1 LEHKKEENKEYYD
14 RNKRTKEAGIKK
26 GDIVICKQK
35 KNNKLTSKFDPEH
48 YTVEQRKHNTIIAKA
63 SHFKKVVMEESEK
76 GAGFDIQTKFCVK
89 FPTPGIQV
97 LVKSIVPRGN

>member
-1 LEHKKEENKEYYD
+1 MPGLIEFQYARPHPSVFIFNEINAPINV
-14 RNKRTKEAGIKK
+14 RPAG
-26 GDIVICKQK
+26 GGG
-35 KNNKLTSKFDPEH
+35 
-48 YTVEQRKHNTIIAKA
+48 RRG
-63 SHFKKVVMEESEK
+63 K